1 MKQTYLK
8 IFIAAAFFQSNILL
22 AEVNVNNSNQ
32 QVQSNSSLTDEPCAD
47 VTNSESDGDGGLRTW
62 ITDNPSGCRQRNAR
76 KAQARAYAN
85 RGTNDAKEILSGNLK
100 APVNNCSATA
110 GGEQDDYS
118 YQYCMQQYNAQM
130 QEYNRKKSAADLAAQ
145 QEADAAKNQQ
155 AGQLQDKSA
164 TGSMAEIQSKNED
177 GQQIYKIAG
186 IALAGIAAYKFAT
199 GTGCAAQCG
208 FAGGGCCSMAPA
220 LFAAGAAFMLLNAKS
235 NQQAS
240 EHGQSAFE
248 ACNTYNQLSSAQ
260 KDCSG
265 IEKTTTT
272 PPITTVYNPDGTC
285 AATAPPGC
293 KPIASTTTNG
303 GLKIPTNCKDAKGQ
317 AVSCLAAGS
326 EYYKQNPNGSVTVK
340 TGKGKEKTFT
350 SADFADKKSMMAAGM
365 SAADADKL
373 MNDLYGKNGA
383 LAKAGLDA
391 KNLLSA
397 SLGKD
402 GDKKY
407 GDFSSSGSANT
418 VAIDANKDTHKKF
431 GDKLGE
437 AVAERRPSSEG
448 LSRDYKGDLIGAAG
462 DDIFSMMKRRYNL
475 KNEQDSFI
483 AP

>member
-8 IFIAAAFFQSNILL
+8 ILIAATFFQSNILW

-32 QVQSNSSLTDEPCAD
+32 QANQNLQYKTCVDANPTTDENGQTIHSNEYNQCLAY
-47 VTNSESDGDGGLRTW
+47 NRY
-62 ITDNPSGCRQRNAR
+62 ISG
-76 KAQARAYAN
+76 ARAYGGN
-85 RGTNDAKEILSGNLK
+85 SEQLAKLALTMKEKPQPKCDQYSNT
-100 APVNNCSATA
+100 VSSDE
-110 GGEQDDYS
+110 GGGYNA
-118 YQYCMQQYNAQM
+118 YQYCMQQFNNSP
-130 QEYNRKKSAADLAAQ
+130 EKKAWDIKQSVAA
-145 QEADAAKNQQ
+145 QEADSAKNKTE
-155 AGQLQDKSA
+155 GQLADKSA
-164 TGSMAEIQSKNED
+164 TGSMAEIQKKNED
-177 GQQIYKIAG
+177 GQQIYQIAG
-186 IALAGIAAYKFAT
+186 IALAGYAAYQFAT
-199 GTGCAAQCG
+199 ASACAG
-208 FAGGGCCSMAPA
+208 PTWGGCVPP
-220 LFAAGAAFMLLNAKS
+220 LVAAGAAFLLLSAKS

-265 IEKTTTT
+265 IPTVVTT

-285 AATAPPGC
+285 AATAPAGC

-303 GLKIPTNCKDAKGQ
+303 SGKIPTNCKDAKGQ
-317 AVSCLAAGS
+317 AISCIAAGS

-391 KNLLSA
+391 KNLAA

-437 AVAERRPSSEG
+437 AVADRRPSSEG